1 MRIVGVAIGI
11 VLACLAAIWTLQG
24 FGLPIGNSPMV
35 GDRKWSV
42 IGVVVILIGLAI
54 AGFSWRRGRKS

>member
-24 FGLPIGNSPMV
+24 LGVLTGDSFMV
-35 GDRKWSV
+35 GDRTWSV
-42 IGVVVILIGLAI
+42 IGVVVFLIGLAI